1 MVGFAFPQ
9 QLMMLRICELIS
21 YLYLFL
27 GEVFIQ
33 VLCPFLNWV
42 VNLLIVELHS
52 SLNTLNIKSL
62 SDI

>member
-52 SLNTLNIKSL
+52 S
-62 SDI
+62 